1 MKVLL
6 SLVAAA
12 TVLVQTVTADS
23 FVKASGTKF
32 TLNNQPFYF
41 EGSNACMYKKET
53 NTKFFTTVYIN
64 AVSLLPLQTT

>member
-12 TVLVQTVTADS
+12 TVLVQTVTSDS
-23 FVKASGTKF
+23 FVKASGPKF

-41 EGSNACMYKKET
+41 EGSNACKHSKAKK
-53 NTKFFTTVYIN
+53 KIL
-64 AVSLLPLQTT
+64 VSIRGVHVFIILPFQTT

>member
-12 TVLVQTVTADS
+12 TALVQTVTADS

-41 EGSNACMYKKET
+41 EGSNACMY
-53 NTKFFTTVYIN
+53 
-64 AVSLLPLQTT
+64 